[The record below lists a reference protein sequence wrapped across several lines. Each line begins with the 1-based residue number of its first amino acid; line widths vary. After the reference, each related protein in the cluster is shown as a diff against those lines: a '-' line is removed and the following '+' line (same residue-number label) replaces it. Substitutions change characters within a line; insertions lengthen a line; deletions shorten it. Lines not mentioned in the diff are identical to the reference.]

1 MLRKALILLFSL
13 FISHSSLLAHGS
25 WLQHAEDM
33 YNVFGFERNEELT
46 KWMKFV
52 SSVLIDNN
60 NADCAFS
67 DNQEP
72 FNFYR
77 YLQEKYPGFQCKHRL
92 LFHWGYNSRPW
103 TIYLQNKVEYYGWSK
118 IMIRDFQADL
128 IAEQKRRNGFANEY
142 TENVFGFRHGG
153 NEARIARVF
162 ISIAYDVH
170 LLGDYEPDNSD
181 LDGLQDLG
189 SVIGDVI
196 HNLQALDKQQSA
208 DLVKKLKKAS
218 QGQENDIQEMAS
230 LILNILKADF
240 RNVLQR
246 AEDGKVSKHLLAQG
260 FRLENMSSSSPR
272 IDEKKTQ
279 KEMPKAKEKRTR
291 TRGNNGIGV
300 IVFIGLVVLGI
311 LLVLLFKKH
320 K

>member
-1 MLRKALILLFSL
+1 MLRKALIIIFLF
-13 FISHSSLLAHGS
+13 FISQSSSFAHGS
-25 WLQHAEDM
+25 WQQHAEDM
-33 YNVFGFERNEELT
+33 YNVFGFEANEELT

-103 TIYLQNKVEYYGWSK
+103 TLYLQNKVEYYGGSEK
-118 IMIRDFQADL
+118 MIQDFQADL

-142 TENVFGFRHGG
+142 TENIFGFKHGG
-153 NEARIARVF
+153 KEARIARVF

-196 HNLQALDKQQSA
+196 NNLQALDKHQSA
-208 DLVKKLKKAS
+208 ELVKKLKKAS
-218 QGQENDIQEMAS
+218 QGQKNDVQEMAS
-230 LILNILKADF
+230 LILNILKANF
-240 RNVLQR
+240 RYVLQR
-246 AEDGKVSKHLLAQG
+246 AEDGKVSEHLLAQG
-260 FRLENMSSSSPR
+260 FRIKNMPSSSPR
-272 IDEKKTQ
+272 LDEKKTQ
-279 KEMPKAKEKRTR
+279 KEKPKTKEERSH
-291 TRGNNGIGV
+291 TRGNSGIGV

>member
-1 MLRKALILLFSL
+1 
-13 FISHSSLLAHGS
+13 
-25 WLQHAEDM
+25 
-33 YNVFGFERNEELT
+33 
-46 KWMKFV
+46 
-52 SSVLIDNN
+52 
-60 NADCAFS
+60 
-67 DNQEP
+67 
-72 FNFYR
+72 
-77 YLQEKYPGFQCKHRL
+77 
-92 LFHWGYNSRPW
+92 
-103 TIYLQNKVEYYGWSK
+103 
-118 IMIRDFQADL
+118 MIRDFQADL

-279 KEMPKAKEKRTR
+279 KEKPKAKEKRTR